1 MSDFNPMALFF
12 ILYESMNVWLW
23 VSLGLALVLVVG
35 IVASALRLYRVG
47 RSMARPIVA
56 ALTAGLIAAAVAT
69 FLVPVWTLA
78 DIGALSAAV
87 DYAFAFLFALVPGA
101 VIAALVFM
109 LAARRCTK
117 RNAATSS
124 HRI

>member
-35 IVASALRLYRVG
+35 IVVSALKLYRVG

-78 DIGALSAAV
+78 DIGALSGAL
-87 DYAFAFLFALVPGA
+87 DYAFAFLFALVPGTVA
-101 VIAALVFM
+101 AALAFM
-109 LAARRCTK
+109 LAARRCISQ
-117 RNAATSS
+117 NAAMV
-124 HRI
+124 